1 MLATLS
7 PTYQGSAAPQSM
19 PTKQDS
25 LAPVEQSRQRLLED
39 QAFKANES
47 YQRMLMLTNN
57 PEVKIQPGAID
68 ALALNIADAAEQVED
83 PTIKARYDQTAHRLH
98 EWGERRMVQHQQ
110 QQDQSIPDEDP
121 NPAVALLVA
130 RAAEK

>member
-1 MLATLS
+1 
-7 PTYQGSAAPQSM
+7 M

-25 LAPVEQSRQRLLED
+25 LAPVEQSRQRLRED
-39 QAFKANES
+39 QAFQANES

-68 ALALNIADAAEQVED
+68 ALALVED

-98 EWGERRMVQHQQ
+98 EWGEKRMVQHQQ

-121 NPAVALLVA
+121 IPC
-130 RAAEK
+130 RRSPYRQGC

>member
-68 ALALNIADAAEQVED
+68 ALALVED

>member
-1 MLATLS
+1 
-7 PTYQGSAAPQSM
+7 M

-68 ALALNIADAAEQVED
+68 ALALVED

-110 QQDQSIPDEDP
+110 QQEPVNTGRGP
-121 NPAVALLVA
+121 NTLPSLSLSPGLLKNKLVQQ
-130 RAAEK
+130 

>member
-1 MLATLS
+1 
-7 PTYQGSAAPQSM
+7 M